1 VNILIWGVLTHWGGG
16 RGEWWRAFGLA
27 TLAEMGLRTLKR
39 CNFCTS
45 LLYTP
50 SPLRL
55 GMAKGANDVI
65 LRDRLQFDIDAI
77 GDTPLVYGR
86 IDLSDYVSIVENK
99 GLAIKEIR
107 FQLRRTSA
115 SGVGIWPNIMN
126 DLTPSGLSGT
136 IYDARLKIFATTT
149 AYELPE
155 DVGIASPNVLCVFEK
170 QSTAVADVAP
180 GAFLA
185 INTYEH
191 MFGTPDLHPEGYD
204 VVTDLLIGISLDA
217 CKNLQLVDTTAELDV
232 MLIAEPK
239 KITQKDL
246 TQMLTQA
253 QDL

>member
-1 VNILIWGVLTHWGGG
+1 
-16 RGEWWRAFGLA
+16 
-27 TLAEMGLRTLKR
+27 
-39 CNFCTS
+39 
-45 LLYTP
+45 
-50 SPLRL
+50 
-55 GMAKGANDVI
+55 MAKGANDVI
-65 LRDRLQFDIDAI
+65 LRDRLQFDIDAN
-77 GDTPLVYGR
+77 GDTTLVYGR

-107 FQLRRTSA
+107 FQLRRPSA
-115 SGVGIWPNIMN
+115 DGGGVWPNVMTN
-126 DLTPSGLSGT
+126 LGTAMTSGGVFDS
-136 IYDARLKIFATTT
+136 RLKIFATTT
-149 AYELPE
+149 AYELVE

-170 QSTAVADVAP
+170 QSTASAATAP
-180 GAFLA
+180 GAVLDV
-185 INTYEH
+185 NTYEH

-217 CKNLQLVDTTAELDV
+217 CTNTQLASKTAELDV